1 MISPKSSLNTLPS
14 AQVIEHPDIKG
25 RPMNALKFAF
35 AATVMAFSVQASAQ
49 MAHVV
54 YLPDFPASKAPAE
67 TVNTET
73 ATPAT
78 EKTA

>member
-1 MISPKSSLNTLPS
+1 
-14 AQVIEHPDIKG
+14 
-25 RPMNALKFAF
+25 MNALKFAF

-49 MAHVV
+49 MAQVV

-73 ATPAT
+73 VTPAT

>member
-1 MISPKSSLNTLPS
+1 MISPESSLNTLP
-14 AQVIEHPDIKG
+14 
-25 RPMNALKFAF
+25 
-35 AATVMAFSVQASAQ
+35 SVQASAQ
-49 MAHVV
+49 MAQVV

>member
-1 MISPKSSLNTLPS
+1 
-14 AQVIEHPDIKG
+14 
-25 RPMNALKFAF
+25 MNALKFAF
-35 AATVMAFSVQASAQ
+35 AATVIAFSVQASAQ
-49 MAHVV
+49 MAQVV
-54 YLPDFPASKAPAE
+54 YLSDFPASKAPAE

>member
-14 AQVIEHPDIKG
+14 VQVVEHPDIKG

-35 AATVMAFSVQASAQ
+35 VATVMAFSVQASAQ
-49 MAHVV
+49 M
-54 YLPDFPASKAPAE
+54 ASKAPAE

>member
-1 MISPKSSLNTLPS
+1 MISPESSLNTLPS
-14 AQVIEHPDIKG
+14 VQVVEHPDIKG

-49 MAHVV
+49 VV

-73 ATPAT
+73 VTPAT